1 MTIYMLPEFDMN
13 ISSCGYS
20 KKLASGNIY
29 YFTYTS
35 ECVFDVC
42 AVDFCDS
49 FNYSFSIKN
58 QTVEGG
64 NCKTIKLGQDE
75 ILIQLLPVEYFNIN
89 SINSNIY
96 MYDNSPCIVNIFDN
110 KNATVLIQYQDKKIY
125 KKLIKN
131 NYKINIFEK
140 KIKNNSILFIALENS
155 IKKYFLILNKNKI
168 LFNNYVKEININDN
182 LIILDD
188 NANCLGENT
197 VFEYNFEK
205 NSTTKYAV
213 EYKRKNIIDCLEIK
227 FLDAVKVCNCKLMK
241 ECLSADFEQVEL
253 SSMQEFL
260 GEYERYLNINNHYLL
275 IKDNEVF
282 KSINFEIKD
291 NLITNIYE

>member
-1 MTIYMLPEFDMN
+1 MLPEFDMN

-96 MYDNSPCIVNIFDN
+96 MYDKSPCIVNIFDN
-110 KNATVLIQYQDKKIY
+110 KNATVLIQYQEFY
-125 KKLIKN
+125 MLQNNKLR
-131 NYKINIFEK
+131 
-140 KIKNNSILFIALENS
+140 
-155 IKKYFLILNKNKI
+155 FL
-168 LFNNYVKEININDN
+168 
-182 LIILDD
+182 
-188 NANCLGENT
+188 
-197 VFEYNFEK
+197 
-205 NSTTKYAV
+205 
-213 EYKRKNIIDCLEIK
+213 
-227 FLDAVKVCNCKLMK
+227 
-241 ECLSADFEQVEL
+241 
-253 SSMQEFL
+253 
-260 GEYERYLNINNHYLL
+260 H
-275 IKDNEVF
+275 
-282 KSINFEIKD
+282 
-291 NLITNIYE
+291 